1 MHEKD
6 RVLIK
11 SIQDFFGGIGY
22 VSKPNKN
29 STVEFRV
36 STLKDLVDVIL
47 PHFNNYSL
55 ITKKHDYLLFKQVV
69 LLMLN
74 KEHSY
79 LEGIQKAVSIK
90 YSLNLGL
97 SKDLKEAFPLHYSYD
112 KYGKFY

>member
-1 MHEKD
+1 
-6 RVLIK
+6 
-11 SIQDFFGGIGY
+11 
-22 VSKPNKN
+22 
-29 STVEFRV
+29 
-36 STLKDLVDVIL
+36 
-47 PHFNNYSL
+47 
-55 ITKKHDYLLFKQVV
+55 
-69 LLMLN
+69 MLN